1 VLRWQAALSIFILA
15 LIFSCGVGRAQVQP
29 PSDKLLIDASTA
41 RTWSEGAADVIQVQG
56 PVTIKL
62 DRMELTADNAVIWL
76 SPEPGLVIDQEK
88 AEIALIGHAV
98 AQEPARGVTR
108 TGSKLLVTASV
119 RGDIRLTASQ
129 RLTEDQSSTATYELA
144 NRLRA
149 ASNPKP
155 VAGDALQ
162 PNPAEVKTFG
172 EKLPTPSYLPSPP
185 TGEHKLPT
193 FDFHFNK
200 AEPIPTSD
208 GMLAWELTG
217 DVLIVRNSPNGD
229 FLSLRADQAVIFT
242 NEKSGSGFTGLG
254 SDAVKGDV
262 KAAYLES
269 DVRIDFSP
277 KAAATAAATT
287 PEQRLF
293 AQRVYYKFDTDQA
306 ILTDAVVRTAETL
319 PGGETD
325 ITIRAAKLR
334 QLAQQEYEGEGVEL
348 STSSFATPTYSMKT
362 SEVYVHQETVP
373 VSQGFG
379 YEHDANGQVVTEP
392 QTAFVAT
399 GDTMSVFGVPAFYFP
414 SASGTIDSDPF
425 PLRTINILKTKR
437 LGDSIAT
444 EWGLFE
450 SAGRPHPSGLDISFL
465 ADFFGNR
472 GPATGIN
479 ALYSGANVD
488 QDSKDVADYSGRVQS
503 FVIDDRGID
512 QLGGDRSDVTPP
524 DSTRGKFLF
533 EHQQNL
539 SDDWQVQLR
548 YGYVSDPT
556 FLEEYYQDE
565 FDQNQPYDA
574 VAYAKRQDD
583 TEALTLLANAD
594 TNRFVTTSD
603 RAADQFDVEKLPE
616 VGYQRIGDSVG
627 DDNLTFFSNNTF
639 DRLRFDKSHYSLDQ
653 QGYVGFTPGIPSEGY
668 TGTIT
673 SPVYRGDT
681 RQEIDYPVQLGQIK
695 MVPYVVGRDTGYSD
709 SPEDD
714 DKNRVY
720 GAAGVRFTTDFWKVD
735 DQVDSDLFDLHRMRH
750 VIEPEINLYTS
761 GETVDRDQL
770 YVYDENVDGI
780 SDVSAIE
787 GAIHQRWE
795 TYRGAPGR
803 QQSVDFLTFNISADV
818 YTNPPT
824 DAGLLPDKF
833 RGLFFASAPETSI
846 PRDAINSDATWLI
859 SNSTALLADAEYNV
873 DHQTLATGSVG
884 LSVQR
889 LDRMTYYFGLRYIE
903 PLDSDLATFSMQY
916 QLSDKYALE
925 FTQSYD
931 FSQSQDVSS
940 EIGII
945 RAFDT
950 VTAKLTIFSDSTT
963 GDNGVTFNIFPTG
976 LGPSVSSSAGKTV
989 SNNPH

>member
-1 VLRWQAALSIFILA
+1 VLRWQVASSIFILA
-15 LIFSCGVGRAQVQP
+15 LVLACGVGRAQVQP
-29 PSDKLLIDASTA
+29 PSDKLLIDAATA
-41 RTWSEGAADVIQVQG
+41 RTWSEGETDVIQVAG
-56 PVTIKL
+56 PVTIRT
-62 DRMELTADNAVIWL
+62 DRMELSADNAVIWL
-76 SPEPGLVIDQEK
+76 TPEPGLVIDQEK
-88 AEIALIGHAV
+88 AEIALIGNAV
-98 AQEPARGVTR
+98 AREPARGVTR
-108 TGSKLLVTASV
+108 SGNRLLVTESI
-119 RGDIRLTASQ
+119 RGDIRLTAGQ
-129 RLTEDQSSTATYELA
+129 RLTEDQSTTAIYRQA
-144 NRLRA
+144 NGLRA
-149 ASNPKP
+149 SATPKP
-155 VAGDALQ
+155 TAGEAIA
-162 PNPAEVKTFG
+162 PNPAEEVPFG
-172 EKLPTPSYLPSPP
+172 EKVPKATYLPEPP
-185 TGEHKLPT
+185 ETRKRPN

-200 AEPIPTSD
+200 AEPIPTAD

-217 DVLIVRNSPNGD
+217 DVLIVRNNPNGD

-242 NEKSGSGFTGLG
+242 NEKSGSGFTGLDSSG
-254 SDAVKGDV
+254 MNGDV
-262 KAAYLES
+262 KAAYLEG
-269 DVRIDFSP
+269 DVRIDYSP
-277 KAAATAAATT
+277 KTAIN

-293 AQRVYYKFDTDQA
+293 AERVYYDFDTDQA
-306 ILTDAVVRTAETL
+306 ILTDAVVRTVETL
-319 PGGETD
+319 PGGETP

-334 QLAQQEYEGEGVEL
+334 QLAQEEYEGQNVEL
-348 STSSFATPTYSMKT
+348 STSSFATPTYSMRT
-362 SEVYVHQETVP
+362 SEVYVHEETVP

-392 QTAFVAT
+392 QTAFVAS
-399 GDTMSVFGVPAFYFP
+399 GDTVNVFGLPAFYYP
-414 SASGTIDSDPF
+414 QATGTIDSDPF

-437 LGDSIAT
+437 LGDSITT

-450 SAGRPHPSGLDISFL
+450 SAGRPHPTGLDISFL

-472 GPATGIN
+472 GPATGLN
-479 ALYSGANVD
+479 SLYEGANID
-488 QDSKDVADYSGRVQS
+488 QDTKDVTDYSGRITS
-503 FVIDDRGID
+503 FVIDDRGVD
-512 QLGGDRSDVTPP
+512 QLGGDRADVTPP
-524 DSTRGKFLF
+524 DSTRGKFLW
-533 EHQQNL
+533 EHQQIL
-539 SDDWQVQLR
+539 PDDWQVQLR
-548 YGYVSDPT
+548 YGYESDPT

-565 FDQNQPYDA
+565 FDDNQPYDA

-603 RAADQFDVEKLPE
+603 READQFDVEKLPE
-616 VGYQRIGDSVG
+616 VGYQRIGDSLA
-627 DDNLTFFSNNTF
+627 DDNLTFFSDNSV
-639 DRLRFDKSHYSLDQ
+639 DRLRFDKSHFTLAQ

-681 RQEIDYPVQLGQIK
+681 RQELDYPIQLGQIK
-695 MVPYVVGRDTGYSD
+695 IVPYVVGRDTGYSD

-735 DQVDSDLFDLHRMRH
+735 DEVDSDLFDLHRMRH

-770 YVYDENVDGI
+770 YIYDENVDGI

-787 GAIHQRWE
+787 GALHQRWQ

-803 QQSVDFLTFNISADV
+803 QESVDFLTFNVSADV

-833 RGLFFASAPETSI
+833 RGLYFASSPETSI

-873 DHQTLATGSVG
+873 DHETLATGSVG
-884 LSVQR
+884 MSVQR
-889 LDRMTYYFGLRYIE
+889 LDRLSYYFGLRYIE
-903 PLDSDLATFSMQY
+903 PLDSDLATFTAQY
-916 QLSDKYALE
+916 QLSTKYALE

-940 EIGII
+940 EFGII

-950 VTAKLTIFSDSTT
+950 VTAKLTVFSDSTT

-976 LGPSVSSSAGKTV
+976 LGPSVSSEGKSVT
-989 SNNPH
+989 NNPH